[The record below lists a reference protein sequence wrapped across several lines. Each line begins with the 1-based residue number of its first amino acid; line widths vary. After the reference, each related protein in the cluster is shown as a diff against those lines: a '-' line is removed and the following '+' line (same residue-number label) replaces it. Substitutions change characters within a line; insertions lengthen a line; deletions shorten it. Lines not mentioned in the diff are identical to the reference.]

1 VSVPP
6 TRVPPLKA
14 SAVTRKR
21 AWQLVIAGTAA
32 VGVLAIYT
40 AFIGPHS
47 VRRLQAELQTKAQ
60 AALVDA
66 KLPNWR
72 AIAEGASIHLEG
84 AAPSEEVRQRAI
96 RTIRSFTGVMSVE
109 ADGVLV
115 APFADP
121 FEWTAR
127 KESGRVFLDG
137 HAPSR
142 ASLNAIHE
150 EARKLYGSDLQD
162 DASLASGAP
171 EGVEWDVVAIKG
183 LQALVRLDRGTATLR
198 GKELRVSGLAPTD
211 ADASSIL
218 SWLHGEKG
226 GAKIITDIAGPAEW
240 RAKSEGGRLY
250 LQGKAPSEDAQAQ
263 LIRAAGGSRV
273 AEDKS
278 YVGPTGAWQMRA
290 RAALPL
296 LAQFESGEIAVQ
308 GKTFRISGE
317 APASIIGY
325 LREDMGRISDGYAV
339 EYNVTE
345 ADPDMP
351 ELRGLDF
358 RIGGKTELDACQAAL
373 NRIATAYKIGFTNGR
388 AAMDRSSGK
397 ALDRLVAVLKACP
410 SGKVEIQGHTD
421 ATGPR
426 AKNTALSRDRA
437 EAVKDYLVQRG
448 VSADRLTAVGF
459 GPDKPVASNR
469 TDSGKA
475 RNRRIEFRVVRE

>member
-6 TRVPPLKA
+6 TRMDAGNRRL
-14 SAVTRKR
+14 
-21 AWQLVIAGTAA
+21 AWQLVIAGVAGVA
-32 VGVLAIYT
+32 VLAVYT
-40 AFIGPHS
+40 AFIGSHS
-47 VRRLQAELQTKAQ
+47 GGRLQAELQAKAQ

-72 AIAEGASIHLEG
+72 AIANGASIQLEG
-84 AAPSEEVRQRAI
+84 AAPTEEARQRAI

-109 ADGVLV
+109 ADLVLV

-150 EARKLYGSDLQD
+150 AARKFYGSDLQD
-162 DASLASGAP
+162 DTSLASGAP
-171 EGVEWDVVAIKG
+171 EGVDWEIAAIKG
-183 LQALVRLDRGTATLR
+183 LEALVRLDRGTATLR
-198 GKELRVSGLAPTD
+198 GRELRVSGLAPTD
-211 ADASSIL
+211 AEASSVL

-226 GAKIITDIAGPAEW
+226 GAQIVTDIAGPAEW

-250 LQGKAPSEDAQAQ
+250 LQGRTPSEDAQAQ

-278 YVGPTGAWQMRA
+278 YVGATGPWQMRA

-296 LAQFESGEIAVQ
+296 LAQFERGEIAVQ

-325 LREDMGRISDGYAV
+325 LHEDMDRISDGYAV

-358 RIGGKTELDACQAAL
+358 RVGGKTELDACQAAL
-373 NRIATAYKIGFTNGR
+373 NRIATAYRIGFTKSR

-397 ALDRLVAVLKACP
+397 ALDRLVAVMKVCP
-410 SGKVEIQGHTD
+410 AGKVEIQGHTD

-437 EAVKDYLVQRG
+437 EAVKNYLVQRG